1 MEKEKMV
8 KEAVERM
15 QILDLLDLPEESVIR
30 EFKEKGEAF
39 VSRPMNMGKWVGVL
53 YKLSDAE
60 RKLVEKIEKKEK
72 ILVYHVIRNET
83 NAGVMYAMLSVSGY
97 EQDWRIER
105 KGLEN
110 IETGKAH
117 PLAYV
122 WNAGD
127 EKKELTEGCGEWG
140 TISII
145 KGEGGLCR
153 IFSAI

>member
-30 EFKEKGEAF
+30 EFKEKGEVF
-39 VSRPMNMGKWVGVL
+39 VSRTMYMGEWVGVL

-60 RKLVEKIEKKEK
+60 RKLVEKIEREKK

-83 NAGVMYAMLSVSGY
+83 SVGVMYAMLSVSGY
-97 EQDWRIER
+97 KEDWRIER
-105 KGLEN
+105 RGLEN
-110 IETGKAH
+110 IETGEAH
-117 PLAYV
+117 PMAYV
-122 WNAGD
+122 WNAGN
-127 EKKELTEGCGEWG
+127 KKKGLTEGCGEWG
-140 TISII
+140 SICII

-153 IFSAI
+153 I